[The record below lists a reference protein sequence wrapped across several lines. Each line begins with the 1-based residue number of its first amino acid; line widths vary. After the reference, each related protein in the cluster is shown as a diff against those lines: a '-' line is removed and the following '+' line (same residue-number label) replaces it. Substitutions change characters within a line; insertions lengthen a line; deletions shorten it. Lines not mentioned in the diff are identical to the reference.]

1 MVTRAINLNLPLA
14 LHVRG
19 PVKAMNSKPLTTAF
33 GRIRQQQ
40 NLPQN
45 YRIYK
50 HCTTTNL
57 EVELWL

>member
-33 GRIRQQQ
+33 GYDNNKICLRIIEFISIVRP
-40 NLPQN
+40 L
-45 YRIYK
+45 I
-50 HCTTTNL
+50 
-57 EVELWL
+57 